1 MVLNTGFCSNGK
13 IQICDSFKTSLSRAN
28 RKCDHALCKN
38 HAIIMII
45 HYVKE
50 FSVSF
55 LPVQKQT
62 DGYICGPFTIAFA
75 AEILDGKSPLEV
87 RFDMERM

>member
-1 MVLNTGFCSNGK
+1 M
-13 IQICDSFKTSLSRAN
+13 
-28 RKCDHALCKN
+28 
-38 HAIIMII
+38 IM

-75 AEILDGKSPLEV
+75 AEIVDGKSPLEV
-87 RFDMERM
+87 RFDMERMWGHLINFLENKFLIPFPKVWSHLSV